1 MVSTGEIITS
11 NALNSSQLS
20 RPAYTV
26 ADQMNVLDSLHQ
38 LTHNRNLVFG
48 PGNYEQ
54 EFIGCLSHCLL
65 QLSEDI
71 ESSQNKKRTT
81 WHVETPSVTGSDGD
95 VDMGLQVGNYISLGL
110 HKQGRIHG
118 YLNRVRLGRGNNESL
133 RASKQQNTR

>member
-1 MVSTGEIITS
+1 
-11 NALNSSQLS
+11 
-20 RPAYTV
+20 
-26 ADQMNVLDSLHQ
+26 MNVLDSLHQ

-81 WHVETPSVTGSDGD
+81 WHVETPTAISVASGVVDGV
-95 VDMGLQVGNYISLGL
+95 VDGTAAAQV
-110 HKQGRIHG
+110 KC
-118 YLNRVRLGRGNNESL
+118 RVGKL
-133 RASKQQNTR
+133 A

>member
-1 MVSTGEIITS
+1 MRITIRPRDKACNS
-11 NALNSSQLS
+11 VIDRCSPQRLHFSSSQLS

-81 WHVETPSVTGSDGD
+81 WHVETPTAISVTAGTDALVEGA
-95 VDMGLQVGNYISLGL
+95 MTAQVGFWLI
-110 HKQGRIHG
+110 
-118 YLNRVRLGRGNNESL
+118 
-133 RASKQQNTR
+133 

>member
-1 MVSTGEIITS
+1 MSRFFTAIKILFRNFLPFPNLS
-11 NALNSSQLS
+11 FFHFHAQLS

-81 WHVETPSVTGSDGD
+81 WHVETPTAISVASGAVDILAEGTSSSQVYMEIGDGCCCWWWW
-95 VDMGLQVGNYISLGL
+95 
-110 HKQGRIHG
+110 
-118 YLNRVRLGRGNNESL
+118 
-133 RASKQQNTR
+133 